1 MKSYMINSANIGLK
15 ISGYTLLFVVM
26 LFLACPVLGQPTN
39 KKQLLQDNKIERLRL
54 LYKSTKSDTSRVK
67 ILNQLYKEL
76 ISSEPLQAKKYAE
89 EALNISE
96 KLKYYLG
103 IAKSSDNVGNV
114 YYDQGAYVQALEY
127 YQKSLKFKEKLGN
140 KIQVSKAYNKLANT
154 YVRKG
159 DRNAGKEYYEKSLRL
174 SRDIGY
180 NKGVITTLTNLG
192 SYYNSV
198 TNYEKALEYHLQA
211 IQVEGLDDKKVLAY
225 NYNRIG
231 DLYLRK
237 SDYSLALRYYRQ
249 ELLVARAD
257 GDDVEMQKAYR
268 GISEVYA
275 KRNDYQKAYEYYQ
288 LFAQTKELINQRK
301 SKEKIKEIQSLFDAQ
316 KKQNLT
322 EILLLTQN
330 QKIKDDR
337 IAQRNKLLW
346 VVVFAFVAV
355 LTLAFFFYRNNV
367 RTQRINHLLEKK
379 SKELEEN
386 STELKKQIQ
395 QNLAKEEAIN
405 RQKRTLEQAL
415 DEIER
420 KNKNI
425 TASIN
430 YAKRIQESMLPFSE
444 QITRHLPEHF
454 IFFKPR
460 DIVSGDFYYFTTKNG
475 KIIIAEVDCT
485 GHGVP
490 GAIMSMLG
498 NDYLNQIINLQG
510 ITSPDRVLNELH
522 KNIRTTLKQDETENR
537 DGMDIALIVIDPAT
551 RTLEF
556 AGASSPLTLI
566 QNGEMDILLSSELP
580 IGGFQ
585 KDKERVFT
593 KHTVSFDQPT
603 TFYVFSDGFQ
613 DQFGGPRGRRFA
625 KKKLRKLLFEIHEKP
640 MVEQKKILDNTLKD
654 WMYDPKHKRE
664 HKQIDDILVIGV
676 HLS

>member
-1 MKSYMINSANIGLK
+1 MINSVNIGFKL
-15 ISGYTLLFVVM
+15 SGYTLLLAVM
-26 LFLACPVLGQPTN
+26 LLFVCPVSGQPD
-39 KKQLLQDNKIERLRL
+39 KKQLLQSGKIERLKL
-54 LYKSTKSDTSRVK
+54 LYKSTKSDTSRVQ

-76 ISSEPLQAKKYAE
+76 ILSEPLQAKKYAE
-89 EALNISE
+89 EALNISK
-96 KLKYYLG
+96 KLNYAVG
-103 IAKSSDNVGNV
+103 IAASSDNVGNV
-114 YYDQGAYVQALEY
+114 YYDQGAYLQALEY
-127 YQKSLKFKEKLGN
+127 YLKSLEYKKKLGN
-140 KIQVSKAYNKLANT
+140 KIQISKAYNKLANT
-154 YVRKG
+154 YVRKD
-159 DRNAGKEYYEKSLRL
+159 DRKVGRDYYEKSLEL
-174 SRDIGY
+174 SKEIGY
-180 NKGVITTLTNLG
+180 NKGIITTLTNLG
-192 SYYNSV
+192 SYYNAV
-198 TNYEKALEYHLQA
+198 ADYEKAIEYHLQA
-211 IQVEGLDDKKVLAY
+211 IQVEGLTDKKVLAY

-237 SDYSLALRYYRQ
+237 GDYSAALRYYRQ
-249 ELLVARAD
+249 ELLVARTD
-257 GDDVEMQKAYR
+257 GDDIEMQKAYR

-288 LFAQTKELINQRK
+288 LFARTKELINQRK
-301 SKEKIKEIQSLFDAQ
+301 SNEKIKEIQSLFDAQ

-337 IAQRNKLLW
+337 IAQRNKLLGIGG
-346 VVVFAFVAV
+346 FAFSIV
-355 LTLAFFFYRNNV
+355 LTFAFFFYRNNT

-386 STELKKQIQ
+386 STQLKVQIQ
-395 QNLAKEEAIN
+395 QNVAKEEAIN

-430 YAKRIQESMLPFSE
+430 YAKRIQESMLPFKDE
-444 QITRHLPEHF
+444 ITRHLPEHF

-510 ITSPDRVLNELH
+510 ITSPDLVLNELH

-537 DGMDIALIVIDPAT
+537 DGMDIALIVIDPET

-585 KDKERVFT
+585 KDKERIFT
-593 KHTVSFDQPT
+593 KHTVSFAQPT

-640 MVEQKKILDNTLKD
+640 MVEQKKLLDGTLKD

-676 HLS
+676 HLG

>member
-1 MKSYMINSANIGLK
+1 MINSAYIGLRL
-15 ISGYTLLFVVM
+15 SGFTLLLLVM
-26 LFLACPVLGQPTN
+26 LSPLCPIFAQPTPQ
-39 KKQLLQDNKIERLRL
+39 KRQLQASKIERLKI
-54 LYKSTKSDTSRVK
+54 LYKSTKSDTNRVE
-67 ILNQLYKEL
+67 ILNQLFKEVVVN
-76 ISSEPLQAKKYAE
+76 EPLQAKKYAE
-89 EALNISE
+89 EALEISE
-96 KLKYYLG
+96 KIKFLPG
-103 IAKSSDNVGNV
+103 IAESADNIGNV
-114 YYDQGAYVQALEY
+114 YYDQGAFVQALEY
-127 YQKSLKFKEKLGN
+127 FNKSIRNKEKLGN
-140 KIQVSKAYNKLANT
+140 KIQISKAYNKLGNA

-159 DRNAGKEYYEKSLRL
+159 DRDVALSYYNKSLNL
-174 SRDIGY
+174 SKEIGY
-180 NKGVITTLTNLG
+180 NRGVIACLTNLG
-192 SYYNSV
+192 NFYNSKKKAD
-198 TNYEKALEYHLQA
+198 YDKALEYHLQA
-211 IQVEGLDDKKVLAY
+211 IQVEGVPDKKVLAY
-225 NYNRIG
+225 NFNRIG

-237 SDYSLALRYYRQ
+237 GDFSNALRYYRQ
-249 ELLVARAD
+249 ELLVARTD

-288 LFAQTKELINQRK
+288 LYAKTKELITQRK
-301 SKEKIKEIQSLFDAQ
+301 SKRKIQQLQSQYNEQ

-322 EILLLTQN
+322 DILLLTQDR
-330 QKIKDDR
+330 KIRDDR
-337 IAQRNKLLW
+337 IAQRNTVITI
-346 VVVFAFVAV
+346 VVIAFVIMLAFAFF
-355 LTLAFFFYRNNV
+355 LYRNNLQ
-367 RTQRINHLLEKK
+367 TQRINQLLQKK
-379 SKELEEN
+379 SKELEEKGVKL
-386 STELKKQIQ
+386 TDQIE
-395 QNLAKEEAIN
+395 QNKANEEAIN

-430 YAKRIQESMLPFSE
+430 YAKRIQESMLPFNE
-444 QITRHLPEHF
+444 EITRHIPNHF

-460 DIVSGDFYYFTTKNG
+460 DIVSGDFYYFNTKDE
-475 KIIIAEVDCT
+475 KLIIAEVDCT

-510 ITSPDRVLNELH
+510 ITSPDLILNELH

-537 DGMDIALIVIDPAT
+537 DGMDIALIVIDPT
-551 RTLEF
+551 TKTMEF
-556 AGASSPLTLI
+556 AGASSPLTLV

-593 KHTVSFDQPT
+593 KHTISYEQPV

-640 MVEQKKILDNTLKD
+640 MTEQKQILDNTLKD

-676 HLS
+676 RLD

>member
-1 MKSYMINSANIGLK
+1 MINSGNIGFKLSNSTLL
-15 ISGYTLLFVVM
+15 ILVVLLFVY
-26 LFLACPVLGQPTN
+26 PVFGQQPN
-39 KKQLLQDNKIERLRL
+39 KKQVLQDNKIERLKL
-54 LYKSTKSDTSRVK
+54 LYKNTKSDTSRVNV
-67 ILNQLYKEL
+67 LNQLYQEL
-76 ISSEPLQAKKYAE
+76 VLTEPLQAKKYAE

-96 KLKYYLG
+96 RLKYPLG
-103 IAKSSDNVGNV
+103 IANSSDNVGNV

-127 YQKSLKFKEKLGN
+127 YTRSLKYKEQLGN
-140 KIQVSKAYNKLANT
+140 KIQVSKAYNKLGNA

-159 DRNAGKEYYEKSLRL
+159 DRKIALEYYEKSLNL
-174 SRDIGY
+174 SKDIGY
-180 NKGVITTLTNLG
+180 NKGVVTTLTNLG
-192 SYYNSV
+192 GFYNSKAA
-198 TNYEKALEYHLQA
+198 YEKALEYHLQA
-211 IQVEGLDDKKVLAY
+211 IQVEGITDKKVLAY
-225 NYNRIG
+225 NFNRIG

-237 SDYSLALRYYRQ
+237 SDYSAALRYYRQ
-249 ELLVARAD
+249 ELLVARTN

-288 LFAQTKELINQRK
+288 LYARTKEMINQRK
-301 SKEKIKEIQSLFDAQ
+301 SNEKIKEIQNLYDQQ

-322 EILLLTQN
+322 EILLLTQDR
-330 QKIKDDR
+330 KIKDDR
-337 IAQRNKLLW
+337 INQRNNLLL
-346 VVVFAFVAV
+346 VGGIAFLVLIIFAFF
-355 LTLAFFFYRNNV
+355 LYYNNV
-367 RTQRINHLLEKK
+367 QTQRINQLLQKK

-386 STELKKQIQ
+386 STQLKEQIQ
-395 QNLAKEEAIN
+395 QNVAKEEAIN

-430 YAKRIQESMLPFSE
+430 YAKRIQESMLPFNE
-444 QITRHLPEHF
+444 EITKHIPNHF

-460 DIVSGDFYYFTTKNG
+460 DIVSGDFYYFTTKNN

-510 ITSPDRVLNELH
+510 ITSPDLVLNELH

-551 RTLEF
+551 RTMEF
-556 AGASSPLTLI
+556 AGASSPLTLV
-566 QNGEMDILLSSELP
+566 QNNEMDILLSSELP

-585 KDKERVFT
+585 KDKERIFT
-593 KHTVSFDQPT
+593 KHTISFEQPT

-640 MVEQKKILDNTLKD
+640 MSEQKQILDDTLKD

-676 HLS
+676 HLG